1 MKNTYFKVS
10 KVERDQTTGKLTVHT
25 DKGTKLDSVDQL
37 IWAVGRD
44 PLIEGYMSLYII
56 N

>member
-1 MKNTYFKVS
+1 M
-10 KVERDQTTGKLTVHT
+10 EGDATTGQLTVHT

-44 PLIEGYMSLYII
+44 PKTQGIREFTKTIK
-56 N
+56 